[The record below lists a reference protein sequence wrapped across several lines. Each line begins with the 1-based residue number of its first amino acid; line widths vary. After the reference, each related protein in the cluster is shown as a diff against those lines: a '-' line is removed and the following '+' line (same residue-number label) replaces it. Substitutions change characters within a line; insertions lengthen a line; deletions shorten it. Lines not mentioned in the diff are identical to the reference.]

1 MGNIGPTP
9 YYTPSLVDVHIE
21 TIMKSLVKK
30 LWWLDVAYGR
40 AQRITRTVG
49 SKTYKAPAVFSGYG
63 YSANDKGEIE
73 EVHENYENEYI
84 EVLPDAGIGN
94 FSFFYMLEP
103 QVLHMEFMRQG
114 YIQAPFALIF
124 WLDFRKISTDV
135 WRRDTEAIKQ
145 QIIKCLNRETVFS
158 SNCTLELTKVYE
170 TAEQIYREFTIDEID
185 NQFLMHPFFGFRFEG
200 VLKFE
205 EPC

>member
-1 MGNIGPTP
+1 MGNIGPVP
-9 YYTPSLVDVHIE
+9 QYSVSLVDVHIE
-21 TIMKSLVKK
+21 TIMKSLVKN
-30 LWWLDVAYGR
+30 LYWLDVAYGR

-49 SKTYKAPAVFSGYG
+49 SKTYKAPAVYYGYG

-73 EVHENYENEYI
+73 KVHENYENEYL
-84 EVLPDAGIGN
+84 EMLPDSGIGN

-124 WLDFRKISTDV
+124 WLDFTKIYGAP
-135 WRRDTEAIKQ
+135 WMRNTEAIKA
-145 QIIKCLNRETVFS
+145 QIIKCLNRKTTFS
-158 SNCTLELTKVYE
+158 SNCSLELTKVYE
-170 TAEQIYREFTIDEID
+170 TAEQIYKEFTIDEVD

-200 VLKFE
+200 ILKFE